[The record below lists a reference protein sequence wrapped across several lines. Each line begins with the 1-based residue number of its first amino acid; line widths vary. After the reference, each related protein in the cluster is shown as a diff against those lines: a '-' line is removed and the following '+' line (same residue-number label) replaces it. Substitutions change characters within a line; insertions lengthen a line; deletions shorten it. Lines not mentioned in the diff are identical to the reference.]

1 MRVLTKVTSKGGA
14 IITKVEL
21 GRFGRDNSA
30 TIQFASSLANSIARA
45 TKLVE
50 VQEGEKGLLDD
61 RKIQQAQKR
70 MDDGEYA
77 LVNVDIWVE
86 IRKKNEVY
94 FAKIWIDER
103 NAGVRTLNCLNGMA
117 RRIWEWTL
125 CLKTCQPPNGM
136 EGLRRINI
144 LKGFDDPEQESHK
157 CHIVDGKVVIEGE
170 DKEYT

>member
-1 MRVLTKVTSKGGA
+1 MRVLTKVTSNGGA

-45 TKLVE
+45 TKSVE
-50 VQEGEKGLLDD
+50 IKEGVKGLLDD
-61 RKIQQAQKR
+61 RKIQQAKKR
-70 MDDGEYA
+70 MDDGEYG
-77 LVNVDIWVE
+77 LVNVDVWLE
-86 IRKKNEVY
+86 IRKGREVY

-103 NAGVRTLNCLNGMA
+103 NAGVRTLNCLSGMA
-117 RRIWEWTL
+117 RHIWGWTL
-125 CLKTCQPPNGM
+125 QLKTCPPPRGM
-136 EGLRRINI
+136 EGLRGINI
-144 LKGFDDPEQESHK
+144 LKGFEDLEQESHK